1 MLRRLTLSFAL
12 VLLAAGCSGPATEED
27 GAPTSAPAAPE
38 EAAAPAAEAGA
49 GTPSERLDRLF
60 AGYWDAWLEL
70 NPVQATFLGDHRW
83 DDRWPVSISPAHIRA
98 ERELLERSLAA
109 AEAIPADA
117 LDAERQLSRE
127 LFLYELRDELAGYG
141 FPREL
146 IPVNQFYNPANRLAM
161 LGSGKGPQPFETA
174 ADYEEFLGRIDGFGD
189 WVDQAIVN
197 MRKGMDAGIVQP
209 AILMERTLPQLE
221 AHMVDEPVESL
232 FYGPVAEFP
241 ETVAEEERDRLREA
255 YAAAITERLVP
266 AYARLHAFIRDEYL
280 PAARDSAGLGALPGG
295 EDWYAWL
302 VRHHTT
308 TDLTPD
314 EIHRIGLDEVERI
327 HGAMRAIQEE
337 VGLEGDLQDF
347 FEHLNTEPRFY
358 FESREEM
365 VAAYEALRDK
375 ADAAAPRL
383 FSRIPEAD
391 YEIRPVERYREQSA
405 AKGSYQRPS
414 ADGSRPGIFYLNTWR
429 PEARPRWA
437 AESLFL
443 HEAVPGHHFQRSS
456 NLELEDV
463 PDFRRHGGVTAF
475 AEGWGLYA
483 ESAPVGEAMG
493 FYEDPY
499 QRFGQLNAELWRA
512 IRLVVDTGLHAK
524 GWSREDV
531 LEYMYANSA
540 VLETR
545 AVSEAERFMAIP
557 GQALAYKIGQLK
569 ILELRRRAEAALGDD
584 FDIRAFHAKVL
595 EEGDLP
601 LDILEARIDAWLAEE
616 TAT

>member
-1 MLRRLTLSFAL
+1 MRALPILLST
-12 VLLAAGCSGPATEED
+12 LLALTACGGPAEEPAA
-27 GAPTSAPAAPE
+27 GAHSAAPPTARPATAAPE
-38 EAAAPAAEAGA
+38 TPTAA
-49 GTPSERLDRLF
+49 ERLDRLF
-60 AGYWDAWLEL
+60 EDYWQAALEL
-70 NPVQATFLGDHRW
+70 DPVRATYIGDHRY
-83 DDRWPVSISPAHIRA
+83 DDRYPVDIAPAHVAA
-98 ERELLERSLAA
+98 ERELAERTLAA
-109 AEAIPADA
+109 AEAIPFDE
-117 LDAERQLSRE
+117 LDPDRQLSHE
-127 LFLYELRDELAGYG
+127 LFVRERRDELRGFA

-146 IPVNQFYNPANRLAM
+146 MPINQFRNPANRFAR
-161 LGSGKGPQPFETA
+161 LGSGQSAQPFETVE
-174 ADYEEFLGRIDGFGD
+174 DYENFLSRIDGFVA

-197 MRKGMDAGIVQP
+197 MRRGMDAGVVQP
-209 AILMERTLPQLE
+209 AILMERTLPQLQ
-221 AHMVDEPVESL
+221 AHIVEDPAESL
-232 FYGPVAEFP
+232 FYRPVEAFP
-241 ETVAEEERDRLREA
+241 EELPDDERERLREA
-255 YAAAITERLVP
+255 YADAITRKLVP
-266 AYARLHAFIRDEYL
+266 AYARLHEFISDDYL
-280 PAARDSAGLGALPGG
+280 PAARDTAGLGALPDG

-302 VRHHTT
+302 VRYHTT

-314 EIHRIGLDEVERI
+314 EIHRIGLAEVERI
-327 HGAMRAIQEE
+327 HDEMIAIKEE
-337 VGLEGDLQDF
+337 VGFEGDLQAF

-358 FESREEM
+358 FGSREEM
-365 VAAYEALRDK
+365 LEAYEALREK
-375 ADAAAPRL
+375 ADRAAPAL
-383 FSRIPEAD
+383 FRRIPKAT
-391 YEIRPVERYREQSA
+391 YEIRPVEEYREQSA

-414 ADGSRPGIFYLNTWR
+414 ADGTRPGIFYLNTWR
-429 PEARPRWA
+429 PQARPRWA

-483 ESAPVGEAMG
+483 ESAPVGTAMG

-524 GWSREDV
+524 GWSRQDV
-531 LEYMYANSA
+531 LDYMYENSA

-569 ILELRRRAEAALGDD
+569 ILELRRRAEEALGED
-584 FDIRAFHAKVL
+584 FDIREFHARVL

-601 LDILEARIDAWLAEE
+601 LDVLEARIDDWLAEE

>member
-1 MLRRLTLSFAL
+1 MHRTLTPSLAL
-12 VLLAAGCSGPATEED
+12 ALIAAGCGGSPAEEET
-27 GAPTSAPAAPE
+27 ATPPASASLQPAATTA
-38 EAAAPAAEAGA
+38 EAAADTPAA
-49 GTPSERLDRLF
+49 RLDRLF
-60 AGYWDAWLEL
+60 AGHWDAWLEL
-70 NPVQATFLGDHRW
+70 NPVRATFLGDHRW
-83 DDRWPVSISPAHIRA
+83 DDRWPVSISPDHVRA

-109 AEAIPADA
+109 AEAIPAGE
-117 LDAERQLSRE
+117 LDADRRLSYE
-127 LFLYELRDELAGYG
+127 LFLHELRDELAGHA

-146 IPVNQFYNPANRLAM
+146 MPVNQFRNPGNLFAR
-161 LGSGKGPQPFETA
+161 LGSGKSAQPFDTV
-174 ADYEEFLGRIDGFGD
+174 ADYEEFLARVDGFSK

-197 MRKGMDAGIVQP
+197 MRRGMDAGIVQP
-209 AILMERTLPQLE
+209 AILMQRTLPQLE
-221 AHMVDEPVESL
+221 AHMVGNAEDSL
-232 FYGPVAEFP
+232 FYGPVAGFP
-241 ETVAEEERDRLREA
+241 DTVPEAERERLRTA
-255 YAAAITERLVP
+255 YAEAITGKIAP
-266 AYARLHAFIRDEYL
+266 AYARLHEFIRDEYL
-280 PAARDSAGLGALPGG
+280 PAARESHGLGALPGG
-295 EDWYAWL
+295 KDWYAWL

-308 TDLTPD
+308 TDLAPD

-327 HGAMRAIQEE
+327 HGEMRAIQEE
-337 VGLEGDLQDF
+337 VGFEGDLQDF
-347 FEHLNTEPRFY
+347 FEHLNTDPRFY

-365 VAAYEALRDK
+365 LAAYEALRDK

-383 FSRIPEAD
+383 FGRIPEAD
-391 YEIRPVERYREQSA
+391 YEIRPVERYREESA
-405 AKGSYQRPS
+405 AKGSYQSPS
-414 ADGSRPGIFYLNTWR
+414 ADGSRAGIFYLNTWR

-437 AESLFL
+437 AEALFL

-456 NLELEDV
+456 NLELEAV

-512 IRLVVDTGLHAK
+512 IRLVVDTGLHAR
-524 GWSREDV
+524 GWSREEV
-531 LEYMYANSA
+531 LDYMYANSA

-584 FDIRAFHAKVL
+584 FDIRAFHAEVL

-616 TAT
+616 PEA

>member
-1 MLRRLTLSFAL
+1 MLRRLTPPLAL
-12 VLLAAGCSGPATEED
+12 VLIAAGCGGPPTED
-27 GAPTSAPAAPE
+27 TAPASRADAAPE
-38 EAAAPAAEAGA
+38 ETAAPATKAAAEAPA
-49 GTPSERLDRLF
+49 ERLDRLF
-60 AGYWDAWLEL
+60 AEYWDAWLEL
-70 NPVQATFLGDHRW
+70 NPVRATFLGDHRW
-83 DDRWPVSISPAHIRA
+83 DNRWPVDISPSHIRA

-109 AEAIPADA
+109 AEAIPPDA
-117 LDAERQLSRE
+117 LDPDRRLSRE
-127 LFLYELRDELAGYG
+127 LFLYELRDELAGYA

-146 IPVNQFYNPANRLAM
+146 TPVNQFYNPANRLAR
-161 LGSGKGPQPFETA
+161 LGSGKGPQPFETV
-174 ADYEEFLGRIDGFGD
+174 ADYEAFLGRIDGFGD

-209 AILMERTLPQLE
+209 AVLMERTLPQLE
-221 AHMVDEPVESL
+221 AQIVEEAEDSL
-232 FYGPVAEFP
+232 FWGPVAEFP
-241 ETVAEEERDRLREA
+241 ESVPEEEREKLRQA

-280 PAARDSAGLGALPGG
+280 PSARETAGLGALPGG

-308 TDLTPD
+308 TDLSPE

-327 HGAMRAIQEE
+327 HGEMRAIQEE
-337 VGLEGDLQDF
+337 VGFEGDLQDF
-347 FEHLNTEPRFY
+347 FEHLNTDPRFY
-358 FESREEM
+358 FESREQM

-375 ADAAAPRL
+375 ADTAAPRL
-383 FSRIPEAD
+383 FSRVPEAD

-512 IRLVVDTGLHAK
+512 IRLVVDTGLHAN

-531 LEYMYANSA
+531 LDYMYANSA

-569 ILELRRRAEAALGDD
+569 ILELRRRAEAALGED
-584 FDIRAFHAKVL
+584 FDIREFHAKVL